1 MLEQKVVACWNTS
14 SQRAATEHPTSLA
27 CLAMKI
33 LLHVCCGPCAIYP
46 LTLLQ
51 QQGHEVH
58 GWFYNPNIHPYK
70 EFRRRIEAV
79 EEVARQQRCC
89 IEIER
94 NYGLRDFLRQVV
106 WHEERSERCGL
117 CYDLRLLP
125 TAQRAAA
132 SGFDAF
138 STTLLYSKYQ
148 NHALIKSTGE
158 TLAAQQGIPF
168 FYDDFRAGWQEGIA
182 AAVQMQLY
190 RQPYCGC
197 IYSEHERYDKQMR

>member
-1 MLEQKVVACWNTS
+1 
-14 SQRAATEHPTSLA
+14 
-27 CLAMKI
+27 MKI

-51 QQGHEVH
+51 QQGHEVY

-79 EEVARQQRCC
+79 EDFARQQPCH
-89 IEIER
+89 IEIDHC
-94 NYGLRDFLRQVV
+94 YGLRDFLRRVV

-132 SGFDAF
+132 EGFDAF

-158 TLAAQQGIPF
+158 ALAAQQGIPF
-168 FYDDFRAGWQEGIA
+168 FYNDFRIGWHAGIA
-182 AAVQMQLY
+182 AAVAMQLY

-197 IYSEHERYDKQMR
+197 IYSEQERYDKQMRPAVQAGASAMASRPGVALPGL